1 MRWVVRQPKMNPKQ
15 TTFLFFAVASSL
27 LAWIVSFSEF
37 QFVLFFILGILWMF
51 ILQKSDSKK
60 ESSIFTIV
68 LSEVFGIL
76 VGLSVFYIIWYL
88 SETPEVRSTDWMVG
102 LMVGGLVFVF
112 QTVSATFGII
122 GYNFILTLNNKSV
135 A

>member
-1 MRWVVRQPKMNPKQ
+1 MNPKQ
-15 TTFLFFAVASSL
+15 TTVLFFAVASAL

-37 QFVLFFILGILWMF
+37 QFILFFVLGILWMF

-60 ESSIFTIV
+60 ETSNFTII

-76 VGLSVFYIIWYL
+76 IGLIAFYIIWYL
-88 SETPEVRSTDWMVG
+88 SQTPEVRNTDWLVG
-102 LMVGGLVFVF
+102 LMVGGLIFVF
-112 QTVSATFGII
+112 QTVSATLGII
-122 GYNFILTLNNKSV
+122 SYNLTSTLKSKSV

>member
-1 MRWVVRQPKMNPKQ
+1 MNPKQ

-37 QFVLFFILGILWMF
+37 QFVLFFILGIFWMF

-60 ESSIFTIV
+60 ETSKFTIV
-68 LSEVFGIL
+68 ISEVLGIL
-76 VGLSVFYIIWYL
+76 IGLSVFYIIWYL
-88 SETPEVRSTDWMVG
+88 SDTPEVRNTDWLVG
-102 LMVGGLVFVF
+102 LMVGGLIFVF
-112 QTVSATFGII
+112 QTVSATLGII
-122 GYNFILTLNNKSV
+122 GYNFISTLKSKPV